1 MMSDSP
7 RPAPECLTP
16 PSGALIVPTLPSCG
30 AIDLSIVL
38 PTFNEVQNILETI
51 RQLSAV
57 LNGVAG
63 LSFEILVVDDDSPDR
78 TWEAVQRLASTAE
91 YAHVRVM
98 RRQTERGLATAVI
111 RGWQASRGRILGVM
125 DADLQHPPEVV
136 AGLLAAIR
144 NGATLAVGSRTAE
157 GGGVSDWSPRRRMLS
172 RAAQLLGLL
181 ILPEVIGRVG
191 DAMSGC
197 LLVRREALA
206 GITLSPAGYKILV
219 EVLARGRVSHITEV
233 GYVFRER
240 RLGSS
245 NVSLRVHLEYLQHLL
260 RLRFALL
267 LRNSFARFCLVGACG
282 VVIDM
287 LTLYLL
293 SDPSRLH
300 WGLTRSKI
308 IAAELALISNFLMND
323 AWTFS
328 ARTGAQR
335 GFQAK
340 FHRFLKFNAICGVG
354 LLLNVAIL
362 NILFNLLGLNRY
374 LANGVAILLVTL
386 WNYTLNSKFGWR
398 TTEAATERKD
408 LP

>member
-1 MMSDSP
+1 MSD
-7 RPAPECLTP
+7 PARLVPEYVAP
-16 PSGALIVPTLPSCG
+16 PSGPLIVPALPTCG
-30 AIDLSIVL
+30 ALELSIVL
-38 PTFNEVQNILETI
+38 PTFKEVQNIVETV

-57 LNGVAG
+57 LRGVAG
-63 LSFEILVVDDDSPDR
+63 LAFEILVVDDDSPDR
-78 TWEAVQRLASTAE
+78 TWETVQQLASTAE
-91 YAHVRVM
+91 YANVRVM
-98 RRQTERGLATAVI
+98 RRLSERGLATAVI

-125 DADLQHPPEVV
+125 DADLQHPPEVI

-144 NGATLAVGSRTAE
+144 SGATLAVGSRTAE

-172 RAAQLLGLL
+172 RTAQLLGLL

-191 DAMSGC
+191 DPMSGC
-197 LLVRREALA
+197 LLVQREALA
-206 GITLSPAGYKILV
+206 GITLSPIGYKILV
-219 EVLARGRVSHITEV
+219 EVLARGRVSRITEV

-245 NVSLRVHLEYLQHLL
+245 NVSIRVQLEYLQHLL

-282 VVIDM
+282 VIIDM

-293 SDPSRLH
+293 SDPATLH

-328 ARTGAQR
+328 ARIDTQR
-335 GFQAK
+335 GLPAK

-362 NILFNLLGLNRY
+362 NILFNLFGMNRY
-374 LANGVAILLVTL
+374 LANAVAILLVTL

-398 TTEAATERKD
+398 TTESATDHKD